1 MLHTADDLNL
11 IHGGRRT
18 DPQESSFGL
27 HVRVCVRVRV
37 RAHIHTHTTYMTA
50 LHLQKKMDANTYS
63 PLENVSSGILDLQVV

>member
-27 HVRVCVRVRV
+27 HVRVCA